1 METITLLGLL
11 AAVFTT
17 SSFIP
22 QAIKTIRTKNTKDLS
37 LTMYAVFSTGVLL
50 WLIYGLFIN
59 DVPVIIANAITM
71 VFALIIL
78 SYKIRYKWWYLKTK
92 TQVNEEKQGPC
103 RPLQ

>member
-1 METITLLGLL
+1 MENITLIGLL

-50 WLIYGLFIN
+50 WLIYGIFIN
-59 DVPVIIANAITM
+59 DAPVIIANAITL

-78 SYKIRYKWWYLKTK
+78 SYKMKFK
-92 TQVNEEKQGPC
+92 
-103 RPLQ
+103 